1 MSMFK
6 LYLFIKLDYFIKFFD
21 FISTMLIICFFI
33 YLMFKLFQIMND
45 LADDELDQNIFFKNI
60 RNKAFKIF
68 TPLILIT
75 IFIQYSIP
83 TTKEMAFIY
92 IVGKMSQ
99 NKTIENIAEKS
110 LNIPDKALE
119 VLQIKMDEYLKE
131 IRIKK

>member
-6 LYLFIKLDYFIKFFD
+6 LYLFIKLDYVIKFFD
-21 FISTMLIICFFI
+21 FISTILIICFFI
-33 YLMFKLFQIMND
+33 YLAFKIIQI
-45 LADDELDQNIFFKNI
+45 LSDDCNELNPEIFFKNLK
-60 RNKAFKIF
+60 NKVFKIF
-68 TPLILIT
+68 VPFILIT
-75 IFIQYSIP
+75 VFIQYLIP

-131 IRIKK
+131 IKIKK

>member
-6 LYLFIKLDYFIKFFD
+6 LYLFIKLDYVIKFFD
-21 FISTMLIICFFI
+21 FISTTLIICFFI
-33 YLMFKLFQIMND
+33 YLVFKIIQIFS
-45 LADDELDQNIFFKNI
+45 DDDNELDQKIFFKDLK
-60 RNKAFKIF
+60 NKVFKIF
-68 TPLILIT
+68 VPLILIT
-75 IFIQYSIP
+75 VIIQYLIP

-131 IRIKK
+131 IKIKK

>member
-75 IFIQYSIP
+75 VFIQYSIP